1 MISAMPAVA
10 IRRERKKKIRRVSAS
25 FSQQSNLS
33 SLASSRAT
41 SRQSRRTPTQSV
53 STISTLPYSENQ
65 LGIPYHRYCQ
75 ERYEAEQQRLQLI
88 VYAGAVLI
96 VTGLVL
102 AFIGVGARLP
112 TAQNIGLLSIGL
124 GSILCFIRVFCTR
137 QQTALVK
144 QPRFATSSTS
154 GDSLYTLAQSSSN
167 ATTPSNE
174 SFTFHPL
181 PVKRLPLSPTQESTS
196 TSATSY
202 RSTSLTPTS
211 LNSIP
216 ETQILITDDSERY

>member
-10 IRRERKKKIRRVSAS
+10 VRRERKKMKKRQISAS
-25 FSQQSNLS
+25 SSQQSNLS
-33 SLASSRAT
+33 SLASSRTT

-53 STISTLPYSENQ
+53 STISTLPSSENQ
-65 LGIPYHRYCQ
+65 IGIPYHRYCR
-75 ERYEAEQQRLQLI
+75 ESYEAEQQRLQLI

-96 VTGLVL
+96 VAGLVL
-102 AFIGVGARLP
+102 AFIGVGVSLP
-112 TAQNIGLLSIGL
+112 SAQNIGLLFIGL

-137 QQTALVK
+137 QQTTFVK
-144 QPRFATSSTS
+144 QPRFAASSTS

-174 SFTFHPL
+174 SLRFHPL
-181 PVKRLPLSPTQESTS
+181 PVKRLPLSPTQESCS
-196 TSATSY
+196 TVTGY
-202 RSTSLTPTS
+202 HSTSLTPTS